1 MAQDE
6 RPGLYL
12 ITPAEIELS
21 TFSDRLKAVL
31 DAEEVACLRIALAS
45 RDEDRLG
52 RAADQLRD
60 IAHARDVAIVIDD
73 HLGLAE
79 RHGLDGVH
87 LTTGGKG
94 VRYAR
99 KELGPDAIVG
109 AFCGASRHDGMSAG
123 EAGSDYVA
131 FGPLSGAALGDGT
144 LADEELFHWWSEL
157 IELPV
162 VAEGG
167 LDVDMVR
174 SLAPYTDFFAL
185 GDEIWGTEDPLAA
198 LRRFTAVM
206 G

>member
-12 ITPAEIELS
+12 ITPAELELS
-21 TFSDRLKAVL
+21 TFSESLKAVL
-31 DAEEVACLRIALAS
+31 DDQEVACIRIALAS

-52 RAADQLRD
+52 RVADQLRE
-60 IAHARDVAIVIDD
+60 IAHGRDVAIVIDN
-73 HLGLAE
+73 HLGLVE

-87 LTTGGKG
+87 LTEGSRG

-99 KELGPDAIVG
+99 KELGADAIVG
-109 AFCGASRHDGMSAG
+109 AFCGASRHDGMNAG
-123 EAGSDYVA
+123 EAGSDYVS

-144 LADEELFHWWSEL
+144 LADEEVFHWWSE
-157 IELPV
+157 IVELPV

-167 LDVDMVR
+167 LDLDMIR
-174 SLAPYTDFFAL
+174 SLAPYVDFFGL
-185 GDEIWGTEDPLAA
+185 GDELWSTEEPVAQ
-198 LRRFTAVM
+198 LRRFTDVM